1 VVVAA
6 AGTVE
11 SFAAPDLL
19 HGNAFNPISRLLGER
34 FMFSTSVARRAAVA
48 ATGAGAI
55 AGVMFF
61 GSVPSALADPPPAPL
76 GCSAADFEQVK
87 GDVATAT
94 AGYFFTH
101 PDVNAF
107 FSSLK
112 GQPRDQIDRQV
123 KDYYAANPQVQSEM
137 AGVRQPMRDFK
148 ARCQ

>member
-1 VVVAA
+1 MLV
-6 AGTVE
+6 
-11 SFAAPDLL
+11 
-19 HGNAFNPISRLLGER
+19 
-34 FMFSTSVARRAAVA
+34 STSVARRAAA
-48 ATGAGAI
+48 AAIGTGAI

-61 GSVPSALADPPPAPL
+61 GGAPSALADPPPPAPL

-87 GDVATAT
+87 GDVAVAT
-94 AGYFFTH
+94 AGYFFSH

-107 FSSLK
+107 FSTLK

-137 AGVRQPMRDFK
+137 NGVRQPMRDFK